1 MKLFRCN
8 ECGATFALDGDLVA
22 EDLEC
27 PIERCR
33 SGDLNEFEEVEI
45 EDDEDDDDDE

>member
-8 ECGATFALDGDLVA
+8 ECGTTFALDGDLVA

-27 PIERCR
+27 PIERCG
-33 SGDLNEFEEVEI
+33 SDDLLEFEEVEI
-45 EDDEDDDDDE
+45 DDDDDQNDE